1 MSYGHIQKAAFAVV
15 LLTLTACETIAPQE
29 PAALKNS
36 DHIVIPGDRIG
47 PISLGMSPKAVFQLL
62 GPPSTTIGSTLL
74 WRYGDSS
81 FFVRADDTHQ
91 RVVQVAVYND
101 ASFHTAE
108 GARYGSTLQDLNRIW
123 GSPYKME
130 SYPFLPDRGKPLQ
143 AGFDEARIVFFF
155 EPPSAGMDSLPGDG
169 VRVVSI
175 QRMWEEALSF

>member
-15 LLTLTACETIAPQE
+15 LLTLTACETIARQE

-36 DHIVIPGDRIG
+36 DHIVISGDRIG

-74 WRYGDSS
+74 LRYGDSS

-123 GSPYKME
+123 GSPYKWSRTHFCLIGE
-130 SYPFLPDRGKPLQ
+130 SRSRLALTKQGSFSFLTSVRRDGFAARGY
-143 AGFDEARIVFFF
+143 FT
-155 EPPSAGMDSLPGDG
+155 
-169 VRVVSI
+169 VRG
-175 QRMWEEALSF
+175 RP